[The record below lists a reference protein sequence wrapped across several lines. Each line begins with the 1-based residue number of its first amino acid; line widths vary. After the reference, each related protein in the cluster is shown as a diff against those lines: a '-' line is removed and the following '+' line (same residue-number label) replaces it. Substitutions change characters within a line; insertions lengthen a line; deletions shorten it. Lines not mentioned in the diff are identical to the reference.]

1 MMQWYHFHVSCF
13 PTLNQCGPRQ
23 GQGERQWQG
32 EGGLLWPTHY
42 KSQIQMRLSGHTNCM
57 KNPMNCILCCIS
69 KVWHSNAST
78 HTPLCFS
85 VYPPVQGREHITQKN
100 IFPPYEITSAHC
112 ANPDLEVEK
121 WMGCHRQE
129 GCVYILQVRAA
140 SACHN
145 DWLFLWYPGGRKL
158 HLHWTKH
165 TSIIYPPCTGA
176 LIYLP
181 LNCFN
186 SIQFKGLGNI
196 C

>member
-57 KNPMNCILCCIS
+57 KNPMNCILCCVS

-165 TSIIYPPCTGA
+165 TSIIYPPCTMHRRFDISPSQ
-176 LIYLP
+176 LFQ
-181 LNCFN
+181 FN
-186 SIQFKGLGNI
+186 SI
-196 C
+196 